1 MEDIMTKVNALYVE
15 LGERLDRLKAQED
28 AVSVIEASVKQKN
41 AELTT
46 KLKQVNVKAKVYKDL
61 DDAYA
66 VQIEAREVQ
75 TEAVKAQED
84 LGDATLIVA
93 AAEEKA
99 GKIIQDAQDEAVE
112 TAASR
117 ARFVVEAKKLEA
129 RKKNLRAEI
138 LKEFA
143 NGA

>member
-15 LGERLDRLKAQED
+15 LGERLDRLKKQQE

>member
-15 LGERLDRLKAQED
+15 LGERLDRLKKQQE
-28 AVSVIEASVKQKN
+28 AVSNIEASVKQKN